1 MFYMVNYYKKY
12 MKIKDCFILNTQ
24 INCKNKEK
32 IPKKIIF
39 KKWLRKTLYKKK
51 ILKLLQL
58 EL

>member
-1 MFYMVNYYKKY
+1 MKK
-12 MKIKDCFILNTQ
+12 KDCFILNIQ

-32 IPKKIIF
+32 IPKKTMF
-39 KKWLRKTLYKKK
+39 KKWIRKLLYKKK